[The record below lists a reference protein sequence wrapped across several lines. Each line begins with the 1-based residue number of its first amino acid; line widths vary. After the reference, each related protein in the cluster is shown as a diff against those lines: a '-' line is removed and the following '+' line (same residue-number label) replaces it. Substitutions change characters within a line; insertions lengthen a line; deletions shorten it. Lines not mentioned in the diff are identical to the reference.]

1 MGLDYYRGNEWSVQA
16 DGRTRSA
23 LRRRGLARLGR
34 EYHERFDLPF
44 MVSETNI
51 SGPLT
56 DRWLAEVWDDALV
69 LREEGLPIRGL
80 CWYGFVDHVD
90 WDSIL
95 RRDRGRVNHCGLVGL
110 DRRVHRWGET
120 FRHLATEAREGRLE
134 PLGSRTSLR
143 YRREDAAAAA

>member
-1 MGLDYYRGNEWSVQA
+1 
-16 DGRTRSA
+16 
-23 LRRRGLARLGR
+23 
-34 EYHERFDLPF
+34 
-44 MVSETNI
+44 
-51 SGPLT
+51 
-56 DRWLAEVWDDALV
+56 V
-69 LREEGLPIRGL
+69 LRDEGLPIRGL

-120 FRHLATEAREGRLE
+120 FRHLAREARAGRLE